1 MAPIPA
7 SSFLSLDSID
17 VKGKRVLV
25 RCDLNVP
32 IKEGKVTDPT
42 RIDRVAPTLQEL
54 IDKEA
59 KVIVLSHLG
68 RPKGK
73 KDPSLSLEAL
83 VNPLSD
89 ALYGAS
95 VSFVPECVGPKVEKA
110 ISKMQ
115 DGEVLL
121 LENVRFHK
129 EEEENDSIFAQKLA
143 HLADIYVND
152 AFATAHRA
160 HASVE
165 ALPHLM
171 PMSLPGRL
179 MEAELS
185 ALHQVLENPER
196 PVMAII
202 GGSKI
207 STKLCLIYNLLE
219 KVDILVLGGAMAN
232 TFLWAQGYTIGKS
245 LYESDMKKT
254 VLSILEKAHQR
265 NKDIILPSDVIVTE
279 EIQENVS
286 FERVTVDQIP
296 ADKKIVDIGSTTIKA
311 ICAHMKACKSLV
323 WNGPLGV
330 FEIPPFDK
338 GTEEVSAC
346 AAAQTQAG
354 TLLSV
359 AGGGDTIAAL
369 SKAGTLADFS
379 YVSTAGG
386 AFLEWLE
393 GKELPGI
400 IALKRHT

>member
-17 VKGKRVLV
+17 IIGKRVLI

-42 RIDRVAPTLQEL
+42 RIDRVAPTIQEL
-54 IDKEA
+54 IDKKA

-73 KDPSLSLEAL
+73 KDSSLSLETL

-89 ALYGAS
+89 ALYGAP
-95 VSFVPECVGPKVEKA
+95 VSFIPECVGPKVEKA
-110 ISKMQ
+110 IAQLK
-115 DGEVLL
+115 DGDVLL

-129 EEEENDSIFAQKLA
+129 EEEKNDPVFAEKLA
-143 HLADIYVND
+143 RLADIYVND
-152 AFATAHRA
+152 AFATSHRA

-165 ALPHLM
+165 ALPRLM
-171 PMSLPGRL
+171 PLSIPGRL

-185 ALHQVLENPER
+185 ALHKILETPQR
-196 PVMAII
+196 PVMALI

-207 STKLCLIYNLLE
+207 STKLCLLSNLLE
-219 KVDILVLGGAMAN
+219 KMDILVLGGAMAN
-232 TFLWAQGYTIGKS
+232 TFLWAQGYAIGKS
-245 LYESDMKKT
+245 LYEPDMKGMA
-254 VLSILEKAHQR
+254 LSILEKAHQM
-265 NKDIILPSDVIVTE
+265 NKEIILPSDVIVTE
-279 EIQENVS
+279 EIQDNAAS
-286 FERVTVDQIP
+286 DRVTVDKIP
-296 ADKKIVDIGSTTIKA
+296 SDKKIVDIGPTTIKA

-330 FEIPPFDK
+330 FEISSFEK
-338 GTEEVSAC
+338 GTEAVSIC
-346 AAAQTQAG
+346 VAAQTQG
-354 TLLSV
+354 GSLLSV

-393 GKELPGI
+393 GKELPGVV
-400 IALKRHT
+400 ALKRHS